1 LSGAGVGV
9 YWTQARDFSVKAFYA
24 RKLGGEE
31 ATSAP
36 DKSGRFW
43 VQGVKYF

>member
-1 LSGAGVGV
+1 V
-9 YWTQARDFSVKAFYA
+9 YWTQSRDFSVKALYA
-24 RKLGGEE
+24 HQLGNED

-36 DKSGRFW
+36 QRSGRFW